1 MDGRRARLIDA
12 RRDRVP
18 AIPRAPQAPVLAG
31 GERLRVGWALAL
43 GVGWPLTFMAGAA
56 LEPVPAD
63 PQAPVPLVVALAS
76 LVFLAAL
83 AGTVLAAA
91 VRHPVAAPAGAV
103 AGIVSLVFSVAC
115 PVSGHHALGLW
126 WLAQMGVTTAMLAVC
141 IAALGRRA
149 RTSG

>member
-1 MDGRRARLIDA
+1 M
-12 RRDRVP
+12 
-18 AIPRAPQAPVLAG
+18 
-31 GERLRVGWALAL
+31 
-43 GVGWPLTFMAGAA
+43 
-56 LEPVPAD
+56 
-63 PQAPVPLVVALAS
+63 
-76 LVFLAAL
+76 FLAAL

-91 VRHPVAAPAGAV
+91 VRHLGGRFSAAV

-141 IAALGRRA
+141 VAALGHA